1 MAPQKAPATTQLKIT
16 QVRSTI
22 GTRWN
27 QRESLRTL
35 GLRKIRQSVVR
46 EDNAQ
51 TRGLI
56 AVVSHLVKVE
66 AVQAA
71 EPTSTGGSKK

>member
-1 MAPQKAPATTQLKIT
+1 MASEKTLKIT

-22 GTRWN
+22 GARWK
-27 QRESLRTL
+27 QRETLRTL
-35 GLRKIRQSVVR
+35 GLRKIRQTVVR

-56 AVVSHLVKVE
+56 KTVHHLVDVE
-66 AVQAA
+66 EVGDERSRKEQRTQA
-71 EPTSTGGSKK
+71 